1 MITLLTDAIIEHHAI
16 TQLVLEAL
24 QLEVLQPEE
33 LEHFQPLVLVL
44 LVLLVSLL
52 RIRLCYTRCCMC
64 CSRCCMCCSRCR
76 MNCDD
81 RSVMLER
88 SMAGM
93 SRSLAL
99 QLCRHRSLVLVHM
112 LLRMPL
118 GMLRSLARVRCMA
131 GMRRHNDS

>member
-1 MITLLTDAIIEHHAI
+1 MITLLTDAIIEHHAV

-52 RIRLCYTRCCMC
+52 RIRLCYT
-64 CSRCCMCCSRCR
+64 RCCMCCSRCR

>member
-16 TQLVLEAL
+16 TQLVLEVL

-33 LEHFQPLVLVL
+33 LEHFQL
-44 LVLLVSLL
+44 LVLLAFLVSPR
-52 RIRLCYTRCCMC
+52 RIRLCYTR
-64 CSRCCMCCSRCR
+64 CMCCSRCR
-76 MNCDD
+76 MNCGD

-99 QLCRHRSLVLVHM
+99 QLCRHRSLVLVRM
-112 LLRMPL
+112 LLRRPL
-118 GMLRSLARVRCMA
+118 GMLRSLVRLRCMA